1 MKRNVLFVMLAG
13 LFMMAFT
20 VQAQYKAGSAFM
32 PGAVQLSASKVSG
45 QQNLKDGRLMIT
57 QSTSQT
63 LVQGTVACASNTTGF
78 TSENHFIRKFDLAN
92 DFQISQ
98 AFNVT
103 NIEFGVEN
111 AVTGIGTTQP
121 IFIDLYTTTGSMNF
135 SSMTLIA
142 SLDTAIPDM
151 SLSPWSV
158 PMNVTVPAGSILV
171 VDIGALNGQIDGHTF
186 FVGSNN
192 LGENSPSYIAADS
205 CGIANPTTF
214 ATINFPNVHLVINVY
229 GDLVTATEE
238 MEQIS
243 IQTWPNPVN
252 GQFNMD
258 LPAGEWNVTILDLNG
273 KSVYEATLSG
283 KASTDL
289 SNLSSGMYMFTA
301 ENGTR
306 VYREK
311 LMVK

>member
-1 MKRNVLFVMLAG
+1 MKRNVLFVILAG
-13 LFMMAFT
+13 LFMMAFS

-32 PGAVQLSASKVSG
+32 PGAVELSASKAAS

-103 NIEFGVEN
+103 NVEFGVEN

-121 IFIDLYTTTGSMNF
+121 IFIDLYTTTGSLNF
-135 SSMTLIA
+135 SAMTLIA

-151 SLSPWSV
+151 SLTPWSV

-205 CGIANPTTF
+205 CGIANATTY
-214 ATINFPNVHLVINVY
+214 AAINFPNVHLVINVY

>member
-1 MKRNVLFVMLAG
+1 MMAA
-13 LFMMAFT
+13 LFMMAVT
-20 VQAQYKAGSAFM
+20 VQAQYKAGSAFV
-32 PGAVQLSASKVSG
+32 PGAVQLTPSHTSG
-45 QQNLKDGRLMIT
+45 QQNLKDGRLMLT

-63 LVQGTVACASNTTGF
+63 IVQGTVACASQTTGF
-78 TSENHFIRKFDLAN
+78 TSENHFIRKFDLSN
-92 DFQISQ
+92 DFQITQ

-121 IFIDLYTTTGSMNF
+121 IFVDLYSTSGSLNF
-135 SSMTLIA
+135 ASMTLLS

-151 SLSPWSV
+151 SLSTWSV
-158 PMNVTVPAGSILV
+158 PVNATVPAGSILV
-171 VDIGALNGQIDGHTF
+171 VDVGALNGQIDGHTF

-205 CGIANPTTF
+205 CGIANPASF
-214 ATINFPNVHLVINVY
+214 ASINFPNVHLVINVY
-229 GDLVTATEE
+229 GDVVTGTEE
-238 MEQIS
+238 MTAAH

-258 LPAGEWNVTILDLNG
+258 LPAGDWNVVILDLNG
-273 KSVYEATLSG
+273 KSVFEAQLSG
-283 KASTDL
+283 RTSADL
-289 SNLSSGMYMFTA
+289 SSLSSGMYMFTA
-301 ENGTR
+301 ENGTQ
-306 VYREK
+306 VYRQK